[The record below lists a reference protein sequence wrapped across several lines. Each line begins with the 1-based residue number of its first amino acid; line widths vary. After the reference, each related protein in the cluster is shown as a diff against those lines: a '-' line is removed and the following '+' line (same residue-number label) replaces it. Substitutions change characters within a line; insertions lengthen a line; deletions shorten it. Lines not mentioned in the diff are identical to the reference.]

1 MAFSSFVKNENIIKE
16 LIAPTMIPIIF
27 TCDSYFLLSFL
38 FEFFI
43 FFIFYELILQL
54 LLYLQWLL
62 N

>member
-27 TCDSYFLLSFL
+27 TCDSYFLLSIL

-43 FFIFYELILQL
+43 LFIFY
-54 LLYLQWLL
+54 
-62 N
+62 